1 MSKPSVHDQEYRV
14 MFTDRSTRD
23 FIITA
28 DNIEEAEK
36 VFDMIF
42 NHMEQSINDLLLQY
56 KVGKK
61 TKVWVEYFIDKEQ
74 DVNEED
80 NE

>member
-61 TKVWVEYFIDKEQ
+61 TKVWVEYHIDKVQ

>member
-42 NHMEQSINDLLLQY
+42 NHMEQSINDLLQQY

>member
-28 DNIEEAEK
+28 DNIKEAEE

-42 NHMEQSINDLLLQY
+42 NHMEQSINDLLQQY